1 MSPEGSPA
9 STGPAAETRAMFES
23 EGSPSPLRQAIRATA
38 SLSWWPTVS
47 LAVVW
52 AAVLGWLGWRLA
64 GRAPDDMF
72 ITYRYAWNLAHGEG
86 FVFNPGERVFGLT
99 NPGLGLLLGVL
110 SWLTRAPVHL
120 VATVVFGLSLWCL
133 SLVVWSEGRRE
144 GGWFE
149 ALVGGT
155 LVVAST
161 YVWVNQG
168 SAGVT
173 VLALLAGSA
182 ALAERWPV
190 TAGVLAGAAVWCR
203 PDAGLG
209 VLALGLLLWLG
220 GRRLPWRWGLAA
232 AGTIGI
238 GLLAAWLWFGTPLPQ
253 TFEAKR
259 IMASSQQAPWTGPTR
274 FWARPVLYFRRH
286 WGVAWLLVAGMGVA
300 GLWPLF
306 VRGGRAVRTIAL
318 YGAAVAVA
326 YPLLG
331 VPFFAWYVVPPV
343 VAALYG
349 VAALAAGVGRG
360 LEEALPFRRRRSA
373 VIALAVT
380 LLLLAAPV
388 ASVGRGSRRWLS
400 RVNGG
405 GRYATLK
412 ATGLWLREHALPEER
427 VAYGEVGNLAYWS
440 ERPMEDL
447 TGLVTPAM
455 LPYVAA
461 NDQNG
466 AFLALAP
473 DLFVFHPET
482 PQPGIE
488 RQRWFRRAYEAVA
501 EIEPPPGGHGTATVY
516 RRRPGASLP
525 EPGPPRERRPERSP

>member
-1 MSPEGSPA
+1 MSESA
-9 STGPAAETRAMFES
+9 RSSTPPPQT
-23 EGSPSPLRQAIRATA
+23 IRATA
-38 SLSWWPTVS
+38 SLARWPTVS
-47 LAVVW
+47 VALLW
-52 AAVLGWLGWRLA
+52 AALLGWIGWRLA
-64 GRAPDDMF
+64 GHAPDDMF

-99 NPGLGLLLGVL
+99 NPGLGLLLGAL
-110 SWLTRAPVHL
+110 SWLTRVPVHL
-120 VATVVFGLSLWCL
+120 LATVVFGLSLWCL
-133 SLVVWSEGRRE
+133 ALVVWSEGRRE

-161 YVWVNQG
+161 YVWANQG

-173 VLALLAGSA
+173 VLALLAASA
-182 ALAERWPV
+182 TLAERWPV

-209 VLALGLLLWLG
+209 VVALGLLLWLG

-232 AGTIGI
+232 AGTIGF

-253 TFEAKR
+253 TLEAKR
-259 IMASSQQAPWTGPTR
+259 IMASSRPAPWTGATR
-274 FWARPVLYFRRH
+274 FWARPVRYLQRH
-286 WGVAWLLVAGMGVA
+286 WGTAWLLVAGMGVA

-306 VRGGRAVRTIAL
+306 ARGGRAVRTFVL
-318 YGAAVAVA
+318 YGVALAVA

-331 VPFFAWYVVPPV
+331 VPFFSWYVVPPL

-360 LEEALPFRRRRSA
+360 LEEALPFGRRFRGP
-373 VIALAVT
+373 VALAAT
-380 LLLLAAPV
+380 LLLLAVPV
-388 ASVGRGSRRWLS
+388 ASVGRGSWGWIS

-412 ATGLWLREHALPEER
+412 ATGLWLREHSLPEER
-427 VAYGEVGNLAYWS
+427 IAYGEIGNLAYWS
-440 ERPMEDL
+440 ERPVEDL
-447 TGLVTPAM
+447 MGLVTPEA

-461 NDQNG
+461 KDPNG

-473 DLFVFHPET
+473 EIFVVHPQT

-488 RQRWFRRAYEAVA
+488 RQPWFRRAYDPVV

-516 RRRPGASLP
+516 RRRPGAPLP
-525 EPGPPRERRPERSP
+525 ESRPPRERPGREPRGQGGGSR